1 MMTLK
6 FLGTGTSQ
14 GVPVIGCTCAVC
26 RSANPKDSRF
36 RSSAMITTESGGKIL
51 IDCGPDF
58 RQQMLQNNEDHLDA
72 ILLTHEHNDHVIGL
86 DDVRP
91 LIFKSRKD
99 MPLFCQPRVAKEVK
113 TRFPYAFAEIKYPG
127 APSFDL
133 HEIDADFHLFDTNIT
148 TVRVLHHELEILG
161 FKMKNLAYI
170 TDASFISPEEKVKL
184 TGLDYL
190 ILNCIRKTHAHPAHF
205 ILEDIIDLYAEL
217 RPRKLY
223 LTHISHMFGLHEIEE
238 ASLPEGIGL
247 AYDGLVLEF

>member
-1 MMTLK
+1 MTTLK

-14 GVPVIGCTCAVC
+14 GVPVIGCNCEVC
-26 RSANPKDSRF
+26 RSANPKDTRF
-36 RSSAMITTESGGKIL
+36 RSSAMITTESGRKIL

-72 ILLTHEHNDHVIGL
+72 ILLTHEHNDHVVGL

-91 LIFKSRKD
+91 LIFQSRKD
-99 MPLFCQPRVAKEVK
+99 MPLYCQTRVAEEVK
-113 TRFPYAFAEIKYPG
+113 LRFPYAFTEIKYPG
-127 APSFDL
+127 APAFDL
-133 HEIDADFHLFDTNIT
+133 HEIDGELQLFDTNIT
-148 TVRVLHHELEILG
+148 PVRVLHHQLEILG

-170 TDASFISPEEKVKL
+170 TDASFISADEKKKL
-184 TGLDYL
+184 RGLDFL

-205 ILEDIIDLYAEL
+205 ILEDILELYADL
-217 RPRKLY
+217 KPRKLF

-238 ASLPEGIGL
+238 AMLPEGISL